1 MSILKDSLKRLY
13 PKKVS
18 LEQLKNMLEN
28 KTINEN
34 DYQEIIN
41 K

>member
-13 PKKVS
+13 PEKVS
-18 LEQLKNMLEN
+18 LEQLKNMLKN